1 MGNLV
6 ESIARI
12 CIELSSGDLE
22 TAARIADQE
31 LSTPSDFKH
40 HLRHTPKEQTR
51 LFLRD
56 GFIDRFSGDR
66 LVFPPVLFLVSLH
79 LKTQFPYHPDLQ
91 PPECHPMYWD
101 LEPTIVQVAAD
112 PQGHLPE
119 PTDPN
124 WITTSFRRAAIKGNQ
139 DARTLGWALF
149 PPGIPAKWDGLLPW
163 FMEFAEETNEFKSQ
177 DFLQRLGIERDARKV
192 DLVHEKFKSWYRAAH
207 ETKSAV

>member
-31 LSTPSDFKH
+31 LATPSGLKYH
-40 HLRHTPKEQTR
+40 RRYTPKEETR

-79 LKTQFPYHPDLQ
+79 LKTQFPYHSDLQ
-91 PPECHPMYWD
+91 PPGCHPMYWD
-101 LEPTIVQVAAD
+101 LKPTIVQVAPD
-112 PQGHLPE
+112 TQGHLPR

-124 WITTSFRRAAIKGNQ
+124 WITTSIRRAAIKGNQ
-139 DARTLGWALF
+139 AAQTLGWALF
-149 PPGIPAKWDGLLPW
+149 PPGNAAKWDGLLPW
-163 FMEFAEETNEFKSQ
+163 FMEFAEKTNEFKSQ
-177 DFLQRLGIERDARKV
+177 DFLQRVGIERDARKV
-192 DLVHEKFKSWYRAAH
+192 DLVHEMFESWYRAAD